1 MGLNFNCSYMA
12 LSSSRYL
19 IFSKFIPIRHIMK
32 KIKSKSSTQ
41 KFELND
47 IWLSNF
53 KIICN
58 TVIAISY
65 EL

>member
-1 MGLNFNCSYMA
+1 MGLNVNCSYMA
-12 LSSSRYL
+12 LSTSRYL
-19 IFSKFIPIRHIMK
+19 LFGKFIPIRHIMK

-58 TVIAISY
+58 TTISY